1 MSWTADGQLLQDDA
15 TGLFISA
22 ADGSNR
28 RPLFGS
34 SGMIS
39 TAATTCSA
47 SKSIVFTRI
56 LPNNQYQIWMADQSG
71 SNARQLSPGPI

>member
-28 RPLFGS
+28 RHLFGS
-34 SGMIS
+34 SG
-39 TAATTCSA
+39 
-47 SKSIVFTRI
+47 IV
-56 LPNNQYQIWMADQSG
+56 
-71 SNARQLSPGPI
+71 SNAVGNMFRVKVHGFYRGSCPATIKYGWQTNREQTPDN